1 MESIREIIREAAV
14 KGMSNEH
21 NLFAI
26 IDTAEAKIEKII
38 KAEIKSASDSAFN
51 FGLDIGETQG
61 RHEAANEERGRTA
74 ELKLQK
80 EVAETSFAR
89 WERESKDG
97 VALGGGWVADNW

>member
-1 MESIREIIREAAV
+1 MESIRKIIREVAV

-26 IDTAEAKIEKII
+26 IDTAEAEIEKII
-38 KAEIKSASDSAFN
+38 KEEVKKASDAAYN
-51 FGLDIGETQG
+51 FGVSIGVAQG